1 VNQATI
7 GREILQIGRNNARHV
22 VFQRTTGIGIIIAHP
37 ASDGTMM
44 AWTTRMLVTRKEAN
58 LEIVIVATAVEKGR
72 TTTTTG
78 MADGTAMTII
88 EVIGIA
94 DTAMTDTDLMRGL
107 IGGMTTTMTL
117 TDLVGDGITTMIGM
131 SHTEE
136 VVTATVASKEKDTM
150 TVSAISRMVVCGVDI
165 MRIIAAPDHHYFV
178 LPGKLDP
185 DRPSHGL
192 MHRSEIQGEPPLSNS
207 LT

>member
-1 VNQATI
+1 
-7 GREILQIGRNNARHV
+7 
-22 VFQRTTGIGIIIAHP
+22 
-37 ASDGTMM
+37 
-44 AWTTRMLVTRKEAN
+44 
-58 LEIVIVATAVEKGR
+58 
-72 TTTTTG
+72 

-88 EVIGIA
+88 EVIGVA

-150 TVSAISRMVVCGVDI
+150 TVCAI
-165 MRIIAAPDHHYFV
+165 
-178 LPGKLDP
+178 
-185 DRPSHGL
+185 
-192 MHRSEIQGEPPLSNS
+192 
-207 LT
+207 